1 MVIAFIPSVRTATTW
16 AAINSGT
23 LLANSQ
29 VPSYL
34 CKQYSRLIQEKAMRL
49 RAVNKRPVPT
59 ISKSSQQQQ
68 QKKDI
73 LFLMSNDGV
82 VFML

>member
-1 MVIAFIPSVRTATTW
+1 
-16 AAINSGT
+16 
-23 LLANSQ
+23 
-29 VPSYL
+29 
-34 CKQYSRLIQEKAMRL
+34 MRL
-49 RAVNKRPVPT
+49 RAVNKKPVPT

-73 LFLMSNDGV
+73 LFLMSNYGV